1 MREFT
6 LSAYRQYLKA
16 IKSSYPKIIT
26 FADYFSTPSIAE
38 SFIIIRHDVD
48 RKPRN
53 AIKMAMLESDMGIR
67 STFYFRTKSH
77 VFKPEIISH
86 IATLGHEIGYHYES
100 LSDARGNHEKAL
112 IYFEQDLKKLRK
124 IVPIKTI
131 AMHGSPISPF
141 DNSELWKKTINHN
154 YLNKILGIDGEIYLD
169 INYSDIAYI
178 SDTGR
183 NWSAE
188 LSNRRDRVKS
198 LITPNIKNSSALL
211 DCFKKACYIK
221 VVFQVHPERWSDS
234 FIEYWTQYVKDNM
247 ANLVKEIAAR

>member
-26 FADYFSTPSIAE
+26 FADYFSTPNLAE

-53 AIKMAMLESDMGIR
+53 ALKMAMLESDMEIR
-67 STFYFRTKSH
+67 STYYFRTKSH

-131 AMHGSPISPF
+131 AMHGSPLKPY
-141 DNSELWKKTINHN
+141 DNRDMWKDVRKHFHLTNI
-154 YLNKILGIDGEIYLD
+154 LKIHGEIYLD

-178 SDTGR
+178 ADTGR
-183 NWSAE
+183 NWSAV

-198 LITPNIKNSSALL
+198 SITANFKNRSELL
-211 DCFKKACYIK
+211 DCFKKACYPKI
-221 VVFQVHPERWSDS
+221 VFQVHPERWSDS
-234 FIEYWTQYVKDNM
+234 YIEYLTQWVKDNI
-247 ANLVKEIAAR
+247 ANIAKEISR